1 MSAML
6 EYFLLERFTT
16 KQEVGQL
23 QTEER
28 RTYQAVIGLEFHVH
42 LATRTKMFCGCR
54 VTYGEPPN
62 THTCAVCLGH
72 PGALPVANEKA
83 IELGVM
89 AGLALNCDVSER
101 AVFARKTYFSPAL
114 PKGYQ
119 ISQFDEPI
127 CTGGHLDVPLG
138 DETIRVGVTR
148 LHLEE
153 DAAKNVHVG
162 TSGRMHGSVGSLVD
176 FNRGGTPLMEIVTE
190 PDIPSP
196 EAARATANQLKDI
209 LRAVG
214 VSEADMEKGQL
225 RCDANVS
232 IRNPDGTFGTKT
244 ELKNMNSFR
253 FVERGLARELER
265 QQRII
270 ESGGRVE
277 QTTLHYDPE
286 TDEVHELRSKEYAH
300 DYRYFP
306 EPDLLPL
313 ELTEAWIRE
322 IKSRL
327 PELPEQKRVRFI
339 EQYGLSAYDAG
350 VLTSDADLADFYEK
364 VAASEATDPKQ
375 AANWISGELRAR
387 LNETGTSISESRM
400 TPEAMAELIGLIQNG
415 TVSRSAAK
423 DVLGTVFETGES
435 PSVVVEREGLAS
447 MGDDEL
453 SGMVDEAI
461 AGNPD
466 EADRIRSGDKKVIGF
481 LVGQVMKATRGNADG
496 RRVRQLLMEKLNGS

>member
-1 MSAML
+1 M
-6 EYFLLERFTT
+6 
-16 KQEVGQL
+16 
-23 QTEER
+23 QTQER

-62 THTCAVCLGH
+62 THTCPVCLGH

-101 AVFARKTYFSPAL
+101 AVFARKNYFYPDL

-127 CTGGHLDVPLG
+127 CLGGNLDVPLG
-138 DETIRVGVTR
+138 DETISVGITR

-196 EAARATANQLKDI
+196 EAARATANHLKDI
-209 LRAVG
+209 LRAIG

-232 IRNPDGTFGTKT
+232 IRNPDGSFGTKT

-253 FVERGLARELER
+253 FVEKGIAAELAR
-265 QQRII
+265 QQEILAG
-270 ESGGRVE
+270 GGRIG

-286 TDEVHELRSKEYAH
+286 TDEVHELRSKEFAH

-313 ELTEAWIRE
+313 ELSGAYVRDIRD
-322 IKSRL
+322 RM
-327 PELPEQKRVRFI
+327 PELPDAMRARFV
-339 EQYGLSAYDAG
+339 EHYGLSPYDAS
-350 VLTSDADLADFYEK
+350 VLIADRDLAAFYES
-364 VAASEATDPKQ
+364 VAADVDPKQ
-375 AANWISGELRAR
+375 ASNWISGDFRAL
-387 LNETGTSISESRM
+387 LNEAGTDVSESKV
-400 TPEAMAELIGLIQNG
+400 TPGHMVELIGLVG
-415 TVSRSAAK
+415 SGKVSRSAART
-423 DVLGTVFETGES
+423 VLDEVFRTGER
-435 PSVVVEREGLAS
+435 PSEVVEREGLGSVEA
-447 MGDDEL
+447 DEL
-453 SGMVDEAI
+453 DGVVDGVI
-461 AGNPD
+461 SSNPD
-466 EADRIRSGDKKVIGF
+466 EAERVRNGDQKVIGF
-481 LVGQVMKATRGNADG
+481 LMGQVMKATRGNADG
-496 RRVRQLLMEKLNGS
+496 GRARELILQKLGP

>member
-1 MSAML
+1 M
-6 EYFLLERFTT
+6 
-16 KQEVGQL
+16 

-62 THTCAVCLGH
+62 MHTCPVCLGH

-101 AVFARKTYFSPAL
+101 AVFARKNYFYPDL

-127 CTGGHLDVPLG
+127 CLGGYLDVPLG
-138 DETIRVGVTR
+138 DESIRVGITR

-196 EAARATANQLKDI
+196 EAARATANHLKDI
-209 LRAVG
+209 LRAIG

-232 IRNPDGTFGTKT
+232 IRNPDGSFGTKT

-253 FVERGLARELER
+253 FVEKGIARELER
-265 QQRII
+265 QQEIL
-270 ESGGRVE
+270 EGGGRIE

-286 TDEVHELRSKEYAH
+286 TDEVHELRSKEFAH

-313 ELTEAWIRE
+313 ELSGAYVRE
-322 IKSRL
+322 IGERM
-327 PELPEQKRVRFI
+327 PELPDAMRARF
-339 EQYGLSAYDAG
+339 EERYGLSRYDAG
-350 VLTSDADLADFYEK
+350 VLAADRDLAAFYES
-364 VAASEATDPKQ
+364 VAADADPKQ
-375 AANWISGELRAR
+375 AANWVSGDFRAL
-387 LNETGTSISESRM
+387 LNESGTGVAGSKV
-400 TPEAMAELIGLIQNG
+400 TPGHMVELIGLVG
-415 TVSRSAAK
+415 DGKVSRSAART
-423 DVLGTVFETGES
+423 VLDEVFKTGDRPAE
-435 PSVVVEREGLAS
+435 VVEREGLGSVEA
-447 MGDDEL
+447 DEL
-453 SGMVDEAI
+453 EGVVDGVI
-461 AGNPD
+461 SSNPD
-466 EADRIRSGDKKVIGF
+466 EAERVRGGDRKVVGF
-481 LVGQVMKATRGNADG
+481 LMGQVMRATRGNADG
-496 RRVRQLLMEKLNGS
+496 GRARELLLRKLSS

>member
-1 MSAML
+1 L
-6 EYFLLERFTT
+6 EV
-16 KQEVGQL
+16 QEK
-23 QTEER
+23 

-42 LATRTKMFCGCR
+42 LATTTKMFCGCR

-62 THTCAVCLGH
+62 THTCPVCLGH

-83 IELGVM
+83 VELGVM
-89 AGLALNCDVSER
+89 AGLALNCDVAGR
-101 AVFARKTYFSPAL
+101 AVFARKNYFYPDL

-127 CTGGHLDVPLG
+127 CTGGHLDVPTSEG
-138 DETIRVGVTR
+138 TIRVGITR

-196 EAARATANQLKDI
+196 EAARATANHLKEI

-253 FVERGLARELER
+253 FVERGLVRELER
-265 QQRII
+265 QREIL
-270 ESGGRVE
+270 ENGGRVE

-313 ELTEAWIRE
+313 ELSEAHVREIRE
-322 IKSRL
+322 RL
-327 PELPEQKRVRFI
+327 PELPDRMLARFV
-339 EQYGLSAYDAG
+339 EQYGLSDYDAG
-350 VLTSDADLADFYEK
+350 VLTADRELATFYEM
-364 VAASEATDPKQ
+364 VAAAVDPKQ
-375 AANWISGELRAR
+375 AANWISGDLRAL
-387 LNETGTSISESRM
+387 LNEAGAEISDSKV
-400 TPEAMAELIGLIQNG
+400 TPEHVIELIELVAGGRI
-415 TVSRSAAK
+415 SRSAARE
-423 DVLGTVFETGES
+423 VLGTVFETGDH
-435 PSVVVEREGLAS
+435 PSDVVEREGLGSVGA
-447 MGDDEL
+447 DEL
-453 SGMVDEAI
+453 SGVVDEVI
-461 AGNPD
+461 ASNPE
-466 EADRIRSGDKKVIGF
+466 EAERVRGGDKKVVGF

-496 RRVRQLLMEKLNGS
+496 GRVRQLLTDKLGS

>member
-1 MSAML
+1 M
-6 EYFLLERFTT
+6 EV
-16 KQEVGQL
+16 QEK
-23 QTEER
+23 

-42 LATRTKMFCGCR
+42 LATTTKMFCGCR
-54 VTYGEPPN
+54 VTYGEAPN
-62 THTCAVCLGH
+62 THTCPVCLGH
-72 PGALPVANEKA
+72 PGALPVVNEKA
-83 IELGVM
+83 VELGVM
-89 AGLALNCDVSER
+89 AGLALNCEVADR
-101 AVFARKTYFSPAL
+101 AVFARKNYFYPDL

-127 CTGGHLDVPLG
+127 CTGGYLDVPTAEG
-138 DETIRVGVTR
+138 PVRVGITR

-196 EAARATANQLKDI
+196 EAARATANHLKEI

-232 IRNPDGTFGTKT
+232 IRNPDGSFGTKT

-253 FVERGLARELER
+253 FVERGLVRELER
-265 QQRII
+265 QRGIL
-270 ESGGRVE
+270 ESGGSVE

-313 ELTEAWIRE
+313 ELSEAHVRE
-322 IKSRL
+322 IEERL
-327 PELPEQKRVRFI
+327 PELPGQMLDRFV
-339 EQYGLSAYDAG
+339 EQYGLSEYDAG
-350 VLTSDADLADFYEK
+350 VLTADRDLAAFYER
-364 VAASEATDPKQ
+364 VAAAVDPKQ
-375 AANWISGELRAR
+375 AANWISGDLRAL
-387 LNETGTSISESRM
+387 LNESGTEISESKVA
-400 TPEAMAELIGLIQNG
+400 PEHVIELIELVTDGK
-415 TVSRSAAK
+415 VSRSAARE
-423 DVLGTVFETGES
+423 VLGTVFESGDR
-435 PSVVVEREGLAS
+435 PSDVVEREGLGSVAA
-447 MGDDEL
+447 DEL
-453 SGMVDEAI
+453 SGIVDGVISA
-461 AGNPD
+461 NPD
-466 EADRIRSGDKKVIGF
+466 EAERVRSGDKKVLGF

-496 RRVRQLLMEKLNGS
+496 GRVRQLLMDKLSS

>member
-1 MSAML
+1 L
-6 EYFLLERFTT
+6 E
-16 KQEVGQL
+16 V
-23 QTEER
+23 EEK

-42 LATRTKMFCGCR
+42 LATETKMFCGCR
-54 VTYGEPPN
+54 VIYGDEPN
-62 THTCAVCLGH
+62 THTCPVCLGH
-72 PGALPVANEKA
+72 PGTLPVVNEKA

-89 AGLALNCDVSER
+89 AGRALNCDVAGW
-101 AVFARKTYFSPAL
+101 AVFARKNYFYPDL

-127 CTGGHLDVPLG
+127 CTGGHLDVPVG
-138 DETIRVGVTR
+138 DETVRVGITR

-162 TSGRMHGSVGSLVD
+162 VSGRMHGSVGSLVD

-196 EAARATANQLKDI
+196 EAARAAANHLKEI
-209 LRAVG
+209 MRAIG

-232 IRNPDGTFGTKT
+232 ICNPDGSFGVKT

-265 QQRII
+265 QREIL

-313 ELTEAWIRE
+313 EISEAWVRE
-322 IKSRL
+322 IEGRM
-327 PELPEQKRVRFI
+327 PELPDALRARFV
-339 EQYGLSAYDAG
+339 EEYGLSPYDAG
-350 VLTSDADLADFYEK
+350 VLTADRDLAAYYET
-364 VAASEATDPKQ
+364 VAAEVDQKQ
-375 AANWISGELRAR
+375 AANWISGDLRGL
-387 LNETGTSISESRM
+387 LNESDTEISGSKM
-400 TPEAMAELIGLIQNG
+400 GPEHMVELIGLVQDGAI
-415 TVSRSAAK
+415 SRSAAR
-423 DVLGTVFETGES
+423 DVLARVFETGDS
-435 PSVVVEREGLAS
+435 PSAVVEHEGLAS
-447 MGDDEL
+447 VGGDEL
-453 SGMVDEAI
+453 GGVVEEVI
-461 AGNPD
+461 AANPD
-466 EADRIRSGDKKVIGF
+466 EAGRVRAGDKKVIGF
-481 LVGQVMKATRGNADG
+481 LIGQVMKATRGNADG
-496 RRVRQLLMEKLNGS
+496 GRVREILLQKLDS

>member
-1 MSAML
+1 M
-6 EYFLLERFTT
+6 
-16 KQEVGQL
+16 
-23 QTEER
+23 QTQER

-62 THTCAVCLGH
+62 THTCPVCLGH

-101 AVFARKTYFSPAL
+101 AVFARKNYFYPDL

-127 CTGGHLDVPLG
+127 CLGGYLDVPLDDG
-138 DETIRVGVTR
+138 TIRVGITR

-196 EAARATANQLKDI
+196 EAARATANHLKDI
-209 LRAVG
+209 LRAIG

-232 IRNPDGTFGTKT
+232 IRNPDGSFGTKT

-253 FVERGLARELER
+253 FVEKGIARELER
-265 QQRII
+265 QQEILAG
-270 ESGGRVE
+270 GGRIG
-277 QTTLHYDPE
+277 QSTLHYDPE
-286 TDEVHELRSKEYAH
+286 TDEVHELRSKEFAH

-313 ELTEAWIRE
+313 ELSGAYVRE
-322 IKSRL
+322 IGERM
-327 PELPEQKRVRFI
+327 PELPDAMRARFVGR
-339 EQYGLSAYDAG
+339 YGLSSYDAA
-350 VLTSDADLADFYEK
+350 VLAADRDLAAFYEE
-364 VAASEATDPKQ
+364 VAAEADPKQ
-375 AANWISGELRAR
+375 ASNWISGDFRAL
-387 LNETGTSISESRM
+387 LNEAGTDVSGSKV
-400 TPEAMAELIGLIQNG
+400 TPGHMVELIGLVG
-415 TVSRSAAK
+415 DGKVSRSAART
-423 DVLGTVFETGES
+423 VLDEVFKTGDR
-435 PSVVVEREGLAS
+435 PSDVVEREGLGSVEA
-447 MGDDEL
+447 DEL
-453 SGMVDEAI
+453 EGVVEGVISS
-461 AGNPD
+461 NPD
-466 EADRIRSGDKKVIGF
+466 EAGRVRNGDKKVVGF
-481 LVGQVMKATRGNADG
+481 LMGQVMKATRGNADG
-496 RRVRQLLMEKLNGS
+496 GRAREILLRKLSS

>member
-1 MSAML
+1 M
-6 EYFLLERFTT
+6 
-16 KQEVGQL
+16 
-23 QTEER
+23 QTEEK

-42 LATRTKMFCGCR
+42 LATQTKMFCSCR
-54 VTYGEPPN
+54 VTYGEEPN
-62 THTCAVCLGH
+62 THTCPVCLGH

-89 AGLALNCDVSER
+89 AGLALNCEVAPR
-101 AVFARKTYFSPAL
+101 AIFARKNYFYPDL

-119 ISQFDEPI
+119 ISQYDAPI
-127 CTGGHLDVPLG
+127 CTNGYLDVPVPEGTL
-138 DETIRVGVTR
+138 RVGITR
-148 LHLEE
+148 VHLEE

-162 TSGRMHGSVGSLVD
+162 ESGRMHGSVGSLVD
-176 FNRGGTPLMEIVTE
+176 FNRGGTPLIEIVTE

-196 EAARATANQLKDI
+196 EAARATANHLKAI
-209 LRAVG
+209 LQAIG

-313 ELTEAWIRE
+313 ELTEAWVRQ
-322 IKSRL
+322 IKDRL
-327 PELPEQKRVRFI
+327 PELPEQKKARFI
-339 EQYGLSAYDAG
+339 EQYGLSEYDAR
-350 VLTSDADLADFYEK
+350 VLTADRDLATFYEE
-364 VAASEATDPKQ
+364 VASKADPKQ
-375 AANWISGELRAR
+375 AANWTSGELQAR
-387 LNETGTSISESRM
+387 LNEAGVGISESRVG
-400 TPEAMAELIGLIQNG
+400 PEHLADLISLVEKG
-415 TVSRSAAK
+415 TISRSAAK
-423 DVLGTVFETGES
+423 EVLGTVFASGDS
-435 PSVVVEREGLAS
+435 PSEIVKREGLAS
-447 MGDDEL
+447 MGGDEL
-453 SGMVDEAI
+453 SEVVDGIIAANPNEAERVK
-461 AGNPD
+461 AGDN
-466 EADRIRSGDKKVIGF
+466 KVVGF

-496 RRVRQLLMEKLNGS
+496 GRVRQFLLEKLNGQ

>member
-1 MSAML
+1 L
-6 EYFLLERFTT
+6 EV
-16 KQEVGQL
+16 QEK
-23 QTEER
+23 

-42 LATRTKMFCGCR
+42 LATTTKMFCGCR

-62 THTCAVCLGH
+62 THTCPVCLGH
-72 PGALPVANEKA
+72 PGALPVTNEKA
-83 IELGVM
+83 VELGVM
-89 AGLALNCDVSER
+89 AGLALNCDVAER
-101 AVFARKTYFSPAL
+101 AVFARKNYFYPDL

-119 ISQFDEPI
+119 ISQYDEPI
-127 CTGGHLDVPLG
+127 CLGGHLDVPTPEG
-138 DETIRVGVTR
+138 KVRVGITR

-162 TSGRMHGSVGSLVD
+162 TSGRMHGSVGSLID

-265 QQRII
+265 QREIL
-270 ESGGRVE
+270 ENGGRVE

-313 ELTEAWIRE
+313 EMTRAWIRE
-322 IKSRL
+322 IENRL
-327 PELPEQKRVRFI
+327 PELPDQMRARFV
-339 EQYGLSAYDAG
+339 EQYGLSDYDAG
-350 VLTSDADLADFYEK
+350 VLTADRDLAVFFEA
-364 VAASEATDPKQ
+364 VAAEVDPKQ
-375 AANWISGELRAR
+375 SANWISGDLRAL
-387 LNETGTSISESRM
+387 LNETGTDISESNV
-400 TPEAMAELIGLIQNG
+400 TPEHMIELIELVASGE
-415 TVSRSAAK
+415 VSRSAAK
-423 DVLGTVFETGES
+423 DVLASVFETGDS
-435 PSVVVEREGLAS
+435 PSAVVEREGLAS
-447 MGDDEL
+447 VGSDEL
-453 SGMVDEAI
+453 SGVVDEAI
-461 AGNPD
+461 SANPD
-466 EADRIRSGDKKVIGF
+466 EAERIRNGDQKVVGF
-481 LVGQVMKATRGNADG
+481 LVGQVMKTTRGNADG
-496 RRVRQLLMEKLNGS
+496 GRVRQLLMDKLGS

>member
-1 MSAML
+1 
-6 EYFLLERFTT
+6 
-16 KQEVGQL
+16 
-23 QTEER
+23 
-28 RTYQAVIGLEFHVH
+28 
-42 LATRTKMFCGCR
+42 MFCGCR
-54 VTYGEPPN
+54 VTYGEAPN
-62 THTCAVCLGH
+62 THTCPVCLGH
-72 PGALPVANEKA
+72 PGALPVVNEKA
-83 IELGVM
+83 VELGVM
-89 AGLALNCDVSER
+89 AGLALNCEVADR
-101 AVFARKTYFSPAL
+101 AVFARKNYFYPDL

-127 CTGGHLDVPLG
+127 CTGGYLDVPTAEG
-138 DETIRVGVTR
+138 PVRVGITR

-196 EAARATANQLKDI
+196 EAARATANHLKEI

-232 IRNPDGTFGTKT
+232 IRNPDGSFGTKT

-253 FVERGLARELER
+253 FVERGLVRELER
-265 QQRII
+265 QRGIL
-270 ESGGRVE
+270 ESGGSVE

-313 ELTEAWIRE
+313 ELSEAHVRE
-322 IKSRL
+322 IEERL
-327 PELPEQKRVRFI
+327 PELPGQMLERFV
-339 EQYGLSAYDAG
+339 EQYGLSEYDAG
-350 VLTSDADLADFYEK
+350 VLTADRDLAAFYER
-364 VAASEATDPKQ
+364 VAAAVDPKQ
-375 AANWISGELRAR
+375 AANWISGDLRAL
-387 LNETGTSISESRM
+387 LNESGTEISESKVA
-400 TPEAMAELIGLIQNG
+400 PEHVIELIELVTDGK
-415 TVSRSAAK
+415 VSRSAARE
-423 DVLGTVFETGES
+423 VLGTVFESGDR
-435 PSVVVEREGLAS
+435 PSDVVEREGLGSVAA
-447 MGDDEL
+447 DEL
-453 SGMVDEAI
+453 SGIVDGVISA
-461 AGNPD
+461 NPD
-466 EADRIRSGDKKVIGF
+466 EAERVRSGDKKVLGF

-496 RRVRQLLMEKLNGS
+496 GRVRQLLMDKLSS